1 MRVSYLRRANGR
13 KDDLPL
19 DEYCRHMRREID
31 FMVENP
37 TVKADTWDVY
47 LIDQKTGK
55 AFRPVDP
62 HAAHGA
68 AGHDAHAAPKV
79 DDMTYPIKPH

>member
-1 MRVSYLRRANGR
+1 
-13 KDDLPL
+13 
-19 DEYCRHMRREID
+19 MRREID
-31 FMVENP
+31 FMAENP

-47 LIDQKTGK
+47 LIDQMTGK

-62 HAAHGA
+62 HAAHGAAGHDAPAHGA